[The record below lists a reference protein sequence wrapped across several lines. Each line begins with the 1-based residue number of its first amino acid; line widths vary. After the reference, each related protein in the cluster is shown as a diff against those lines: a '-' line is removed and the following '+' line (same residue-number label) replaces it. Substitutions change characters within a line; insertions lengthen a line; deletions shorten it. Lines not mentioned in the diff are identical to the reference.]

1 MGVVVLAQEDC
12 RLATARSVGVL
23 SFCAL
28 PHVCCLLCLQIQVEN
43 NVSRRRFTGILPTL
57 RYIWHREGF
66 TGYFK
71 VGEVVGGMGGAAGG
85 MGGVIVVVGG
95 TVAGAVS
102 GADRAGEMVTGGL
115 GM

>member
-1 MGVVVLAQEDC
+1 MVLSRSIFTCAANSVGVVVLAQEDC

-71 VGEVVGGMGGAAGG
+71 VGGVVGG

-95 TVAGAVS
+95 TVAGAVG
-102 GADRAGEMVTGGL
+102 GARW
-115 GM
+115 